1 VKPMAWMIEG
11 GQVLLGEAFTA
22 ADVALAGG
30 LIAHEPSP
38 GAARFDAAGLMV
50 LPGMVDIHGDAHERQ
65 MQPRPGIGFPAALA
79 MRDSAAQLLAAGIT
93 TAFLGVTL
101 SWEPGLRG
109 IEAWRATLA
118 AVEAARTE
126 AGCDLRIHC
135 RFEADNLDALDEVLG
150 DIAAGRVALL
160 AYNDHTPGI
169 VRRLADPAQAAKY
182 AARAGM
188 KTEGFVALAH
198 RVAAKRAEVPAA
210 QARLAA
216 AARAAGIPMLSHDDA
231 TAEMRAH
238 FRALGAQICEF
249 PMAEAVA
256 EAARAADEA
265 VVMGAPNV
273 VRGGSHMGW
282 SSAAPLAER
291 GLVTVLA
298 SDYYWPAMLEAAFV
312 MADRGVLDLPRAWAL
327 VSANPAHAAGLADR
341 GRIAPGL
348 RGDLVVVDAA
358 RRAPVASF
366 AGGTLAWASPAGAA
380 RITGRTAPEFPPSRE
395 TARPAVPRP
404 ALQASHSP
412 S

>member
-1 VKPMAWMIEG
+1 VIAG
-11 GQVLLGEAFTA
+11 GEVLRAGALAPG
-22 ADVALAGG
+22 DVALAGG
-30 LIAHEPSP
+30 VIAEGS
-38 GAARFDAAGLMV
+38 GGVRFDAQGLLV
-50 LPGMVDIHGDAHERQ
+50 LPGLVDIHGDAHERQ
-65 MQPRPGIGFPAALA
+65 MQPRPGIGFPAGLA

-118 AVEAARTE
+118 AVEAARAS

-135 RFEADNLDALDEVLG
+135 RFEADNLDALEEVLG

-169 VRRLADPAQAAKY
+169 VKRIARPAEAAKY

-188 KTEGFVALAH
+188 PTEEFVALAQ
-198 RVAAKRAEVPAA
+198 RVFARRDEVPAA

-216 AARAAGIPMLSHDDA
+216 AARTAGIPMLSHDDSSP
-231 TAEMRAH
+231 EVRAA
-238 FRALGAQICEF
+238 FRDLGATICEF
-249 PMAEAVA
+249 PMSEAVA
-256 EAARAADEA
+256 EAARGADEA

-312 MADRGVLDLPRAWAL
+312 MAGRGVLDLAAAWEL
-327 VSANPAHAAGLADR
+327 VSGNPARAAGLADR

-348 RGDLVVVDAA
+348 RGDIVVVDPA
-358 RRAPVASF
+358 RRAPVATF
-366 AGGTLAWASPAGAA
+366 AAGQLAWMSPEGAA
-380 RITGRTAPEFPPSRE
+380 RIG
-395 TARPAVPRP
+395 
-404 ALQASHSP
+404 
-412 S
+412 

>member
-1 VKPMAWMIEG
+1 MAWLVAGGDALLEG
-11 GQVLLGEAFTA
+11 GLAA
-22 ADVALAGG
+22 ADVALADGV
-30 LIAHEPSP
+30 IAPSAP
-38 GAARFDAAGLMV
+38 AGAARFDAAGLLV
-50 LPGMVDIHGDAHERQ
+50 LPGLVDIHGDAHERQ

-118 AVEAARTE
+118 AVEAQRPHST
-126 AGCDLRIHC
+126 CDLRIHC
-135 RFEADNLDALDEVLG
+135 RFEADNLDALEEVLA

-169 VRRLADPAQAAKY
+169 VKRIADPAQAAKY

-188 KTEGFVALAH
+188 PAEAFVALAA
-198 RVAAKRAEVPAA
+198 RVAARRPEVPAA

-231 TAEMRAH
+231 TPAMRAA
-238 FRALGAQICEF
+238 FRALGAAICEF
-249 PMAEAVA
+249 PMSESVA
-256 EAARAADEA
+256 EAARAAGEA

-282 SSAAPLAER
+282 SAAAPLAER

-312 MADRGVLDLPRAWAL
+312 MVARGVLDLPRAWAL
-327 VSANPAHAAGLADR
+327 VSANPAAAAGLADR

-358 RRAPVASF
+358 RRAPVATF
-366 AGGTLAWASPAGAA
+366 AAGRLAWVSPEGAA
-380 RITGRTAPEFPPSRE
+380 RLSA
-395 TARPAVPRP
+395 
-404 ALQASHSP
+404 
-412 S
+412 